1 MSLKKQLQ
9 DDLRAAML
17 ARDNERKSALRM
29 ILASI
34 QYAEVE
40 SAEDLS
46 DEDVVTLLAKEI
58 RRREE
63 ALEMMH
69 DAGRTDLA
77 TGETA
82 ELDILKAYMPKQL
95 TLDDIK
101 ELATAVIAQVGAT
114 SPSDLGQVMKHLMPQ
129 VKGKADGRTVNQ
141 VVRDLLS
148 A

>member
-1 MSLKKQLQ
+1 
-9 DDLRAAML
+9 ML
-17 ARDNERKSALRM
+17 ARDTQRKSALRM

-40 SAEDLS
+40 GTDELS
-46 DEDVVTLLAKEI
+46 DEDVVALIAKEI

-63 ALEMMH
+63 ALEMIQ
-69 DAGRTDLA
+69 DAGRSDLA
-77 TGETA
+77 TEETA
-82 ELDILKAYMPKQL
+82 ELEILKAYMPKQL

-101 ELATAVIAQVGAT
+101 ELAAAVISQVGAT
-114 SPSDLGQVMKHLMPQ
+114 SPSDLGQVMKYLMPQ